1 MLFRSRLGEDP
12 VCGRCGQALLP
23 GEPVELTDAN
33 FEQVVGQ
40 TDLPVV
46 LDVWAA
52 WCGPCRMMAPQFA
65 AAAAQMKGRALFAKL
80 DSDAN
85 PRTAA
90 ALGIRSIPT
99 LVKLQRG
106 RELARQ
112 SGALPAAQI
121 VAFAG

>member
-1 MLFRSRLGEDP
+1 
-12 VCGRCGQALLP
+12 
-23 GEPVELTDAN
+23 
-33 FEQVVGQ
+33 
-40 TDLPVV
+40 
-46 LDVWAA
+46 
-52 WCGPCRMMAPQFA
+52 MMAPQFA

-90 ALGIRSIPT
+90 ALGIRSIST

-112 SGALPAAQI
+112 SGVLPAAQI